1 VTSEQQA
8 ADPVVEP
15 TVEAPPR
22 RSKTGRNV
30 GLLILA
36 IIVVNVVALILVPP
50 FPREG
55 QPGDACAYPV
65 CFIEGT
71 LELPAPHTVWAPEGA
86 PPPGNGLIVF
96 YPSLSSSLVTLFII
110 SISILVVGALAARL
124 RSPVPGRVQ
133 NFTEWAYESLSNF
146 GTGLAGAAAKPY
158 LPIFI
163 GAFVLILISN
173 WSGLL
178 PIVGRLEFL
187 RAPTSDVNVTLGFAL
202 VAFLFFE
209 FQGFRKLGFGGYLGK
224 FFPFYEFKN
233 GISAGLIAMFV
244 GVIELMLEFVKPLTL
259 SMRLFGNIFGGEV
272 ALGVFMALAMAFV
285 VPVALY
291 GLEVILNFV
300 QALIF
305 SVLTLIFTVL
315 AIESHQHEEGH
326 IGEETVEA
334 IHEGMHGE
342 PQAAAAH

>member
-1 VTSEQQA
+1 MTSEQQA
-8 ADPVVEP
+8 AEPVPGSTAGEQPV
-15 TVEAPPR
+15 
-22 RSKTGRNV
+22 RSRTGRNV
-30 GLLILA
+30 LLLIVA
-36 IIVVNVVALILVPP
+36 ILVLNVVALLLVPP
-50 FPREG
+50 FPRDG
-55 QPGDACAYPV
+55 KPGDACAYPV
-65 CFIEGT
+65 CFINGT
-71 LELPAPHTVWAPEGA
+71 LELPAPHAVWVPEGA
-86 PPPGNGLIVF
+86 PPASHDLITF
-96 YPSLSSSLVTLFII
+96 YPSISSTLVTLFII

-124 RSPVPGRVQ
+124 RAPVPGRVQ
-133 NFTEWAYESLSNF
+133 NFTEWIYESLSGF
-146 GTGLAGAAAKPY
+146 GTGLAGAAARPY
-158 LPIFI
+158 IPIFI
-163 GAFVLILISN
+163 GAFILILVSN

-178 PIVGRLEFL
+178 PIVGRIEFL
-187 RAPTSDVNVTLGFAL
+187 RAPTSDVNITLGFAL

-209 FQGFRKLGFGGYLGK
+209 FQGFRVLGVGGYLGK

-233 GISAGLIAMFV
+233 GLSAGIIAMFV
-244 GVIELMLEFVKPLTL
+244 GLIELMLEFVKPLTL

-315 AIESHQHEEGH
+315 AIESHHHEEGE

-334 IHEGMHGE
+334 FHEGMHAE
-342 PQAAAAH
+342 PQVAATV